1 MILNVRTRIRSDL
14 NPPKQIRTRI
24 RTDNIRTFY
33 TPTRMPS
40 ALALFGYDYK
50 PLMDG
55 NKPKSHTNALI
66 ISSLFGTPLS
76 LQSAKQREPRFSR
89 TRLRRRL
96 SQKRDPSSW
105 PRPPPLRAP
114 PLLAHPPTPLPAL
127 SLRAPAL
134 PRLPPDQRRPS
145 LPWRRLSPDPR
156 RPAPC
161 LRSRAVAPAVH
172 LTPAGSPASPF
183 GSCNSAPGT
192 RCSCSARSTPPIRVR
207 MPTPLNA
214 LAFTV
219 LDIDQSSLI

>member
-1 MILNVRTRIRSDL
+1 MNIDIIYIQLLLFGYGYKSNTDRILNVRTRIRSDL

-55 NKPKSHTNALI
+55 NKPKSHTNASI
-66 ISSLFGTPLS
+66 ISGLFGTLLS

-89 TRLRRRL
+89 TRLRRRF

-114 PLLAHPPTPLPAL
+114 PLLAHPPTPLRPSPACL
-127 SLRAPAL
+127 QIGAILPSPDVASLRIRGVL
-134 PRLPPDQRRPS
+134 P
-145 LPWRRLSPDPR
+145 
-156 RPAPC
+156 
-161 LRSRAVAPAVH
+161 
-172 LTPAGSPASPF
+172 SPASR
-183 GSCNSAPGT
+183 G
-192 RCSCSARSTPPIRVR
+192 TPPHFF
-207 MPTPLNA
+207 PSW
-214 LAFTV
+214 
-219 LDIDQSSLI
+219 SSTAGP